1 MVKEISFWDGE
12 QVQSIRI
19 GADASKGISE
29 VTKALDVSLNHI
41 DTYRYNGEIP
51 LLLGKTTDSGGGGVT
66 ESLSSE
72 KKNIVRIILFYCI
85 VNCFLNSQY
94 KPLHKRVEQF
104 YGEGC
109 PG

>member
-29 VTKALDVSLNHI
+29 VTKALDVSFNHI
-41 DTYRYNGEIP
+41 DTYRYNGGRTV
-51 LLLGKTTDSGGGGVT
+51 LLGKTTGSGGGGVT
-66 ESLSSE
+66 ESLSNE
-72 KKNIVRIILFYCI
+72 NKNIGRIILFYCI
-85 VNCFLNSQY
+85 VNFCLNSQS
-94 KPLHKRVEQF
+94 KPLHKSLEQF
-104 YGEGC
+104 YGEGR